1 MLSKHF
7 AVLGSTGVGK
17 STSVSLLLNEILQA
31 RPNLRVFLLDVH
43 NEYGRCFGDRALV
56 LNPRN
61 LKLPFWLFNFEE
73 IVDVLFGGR
82 PGVPEELDVLAEI
95 IPMAKGIYTQYQN
108 SDRIGLKRM
117 DPKSGGYTVDTP
129 VPYRLVD
136 LISLID
142 ERMGK
147 LENRSSRIIY
157 HKLISRIETVRNDPR
172 YTFMFDNANVGGDTM
187 AEVISH
193 LFRLPAN
200 GRPMTIMQLAGFPA
214 EVVNSVVSVLCRM
227 AFDFGLWS
235 DGVSPLLFVCEE
247 AHRYAAADRN
257 IGFGPTRKAVS
268 RIAKE
273 GRKYGVFLG
282 LVTQRPA
289 ELDATIISQCNTLFA
304 MRLANDRDQALLRS
318 AVSDAAANLLS
329 FVPSL
334 GTREVLAFGEGVA
347 LPTRLR
353 FKEVPVHQ
361 LPRSEATIAT
371 APSVTAGHDMHFV
384 SRRAGPLARRH
395 LASRRAQRS
404 RHHTTGPPRA
414 HDAGGSADAA
424 AVDGARSRSLLAA
437 EEAAALRALA
447 FAHFLR
453 VNRYPL
459 RSKALYGSGTAASRG
474 REPGRSLHDASLLA
488 KRFPTPAL
496 DKLPD
501 DIRTRI
507 LAVQEKSG
515 FVPNVFLTLA
525 YRPDE
530 FRAFF
535 AYHDALMEKD
545 SGLTKAERE
554 MIVVATS
561 QRQPVPLLR
570 DRAWRDPAHPGEESA
585 DRRPD
590 RRQLPQGGHHAA
602 AARHARLRHEG
613 EPRGQ
618 RGIGGGFCR
627 GRRPRLYRRR
637 HLGHHRDLRLLCVVE
652 PVGQRHR
659 DASQRR
665 ILHDGT
671 AAEIGR
677 SHLARKR
684 SNRRSPVRTSRA
696 DRPRPCLS
704 QTPGLSPSPWRNCPP
719 RSCAAASSA
728 KNPPTGIR

>member
-1 MLSKHF
+1 MSISAATASFGRVISVRGSLARVGLLAASQLAIPEVRATVGRFVSIRGANSTIVAMITEVSCEDLPVSDVYIASASVDLLGEILGGPERPKFQRGVTHYPTIGDAVELITNQELRTVYAPSGSDQIDVGTLQQDPSVIAYVDVEEMLSKHF

-17 STSVSLLLNEILQA
+17 SSGVSLLLNEILKA
-31 RPNLRVFLLDVH
+31 RPTLRVFLLDVH

-82 PGVPEELDVLAEI
+82 PGVPEELDILAEV

-108 SDRIGLKRM
+108 ADRIGLKRL
-117 DPKSGGYTVDTP
+117 DPKAGYTVDTP

-172 YTFMFDNANVGGDTM
+172 YAFMFDNANVGGDTM
-187 AEVISH
+187 AEVVSH

-214 EVVNSVVSVLCRM
+214 EVVDSVVSVLCRM

-235 DGVSPLLFVCEE
+235 DGVSPMLFVCEE
-247 AHRYAAADRN
+247 AHRYASADRS

-273 GRKYGVFLG
+273 GRKYGVYLG

-304 MRLANDRDQALLRS
+304 MRLANERDQTLLRS

-371 APSVTAGHDMHFV
+371 VASVAAGHDMHFV
-384 SRRAGPLARRH
+384 S
-395 LASRRAQRS
+395 
-404 RHHTTGPPRA
+404 
-414 HDAGGSADAA
+414 
-424 AVDGARSRSLLAA
+424 AVLERW
-437 EEAAALRALA
+437 
-447 FAHFLR
+447 
-453 VNRYPL
+453 
-459 RSKALYGSGTAASRG
+459 RG
-474 REPGRSLHDASLLA
+474 
-488 KRFPTPAL
+488 
-496 DKLPD
+496 
-501 DIRTRI
+501 
-507 LAVQEKSG
+507 
-515 FVPNVFLTLA
+515 
-525 YRPDE
+525 
-530 FRAFF
+530 
-535 AYHDALMEKD
+535 
-545 SGLTKAERE
+545 
-554 MIVVATS
+554 ATS
-561 QRQPVPLLR
+561 QRDVPNDPGANDRPAARTVEAPMLQPSMGL
-570 DRAWRDPAHPGEESA
+570 D
-585 DRRPD
+585 PD
-590 RRQLPQGGHHAA
+590 RFSLLKKP
-602 AARHARLRHEG
+602 LR
-613 EPRGQ
+613 
-618 RGIGGGFCR
+618 
-627 GRRPRLYRRR
+627 
-637 HLGHHRDLRLLCVVE
+637 
-652 PVGQRHR
+652 
-659 DASQRR
+659 
-665 ILHDGT
+665 
-671 AAEIGR
+671 
-677 SHLARKR
+677 
-684 SNRRSPVRTSRA
+684 
-696 DRPRPCLS
+696 
-704 QTPGLSPSPWRNCPP
+704 
-719 RSCAAASSA
+719 
-728 KNPPTGIR
+728 